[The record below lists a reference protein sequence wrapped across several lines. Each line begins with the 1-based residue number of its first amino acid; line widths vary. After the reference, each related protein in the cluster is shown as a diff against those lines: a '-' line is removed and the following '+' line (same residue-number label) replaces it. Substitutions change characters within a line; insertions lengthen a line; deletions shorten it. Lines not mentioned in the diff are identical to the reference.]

1 MRWTLLVALVLAGC
15 GQRQLDA
22 FDSAQADS
30 VARVRQDSINRAQP
44 GYVVDSILPIEEEL
58 RRFRA
63 GLGDAPRGLVNG
75 ASSRDALVASF
86 LGALQAA
93 DTAALARLTIS
104 RAEFAYLV
112 YPSSQYLEG
121 PYRQAPGL
129 VWMRHS
135 GTSNVGLARL
145 LSRMGGSPVR
155 HAEHRCTEPATLE
168 GPNRIWEECTIRIR
182 QSASDTTWRR
192 LFGGIIEREG
202 RFKILSYANDY

>member
-1 MRWTLLVALVLAGC
+1 MRWTLLVALVLSGC
-15 GQRQLDA
+15 GYRQLDA

-63 GLGDAPRGLVNG
+63 GLGDPPRGLSNG

-86 LGALQAA
+86 LEALESA
-93 DTAALARLTIS
+93 DTAALARLTIT

-112 YPSSQYLEG
+112 YPSSQYVEG

-129 VWMRHS
+129 AWMRHS
-135 GTSNVGLARL
+135 AVSGTGLTRL
-145 LSRMGGSPVR
+145 LARMGGRAVPQ
-155 HAEHRCTEPATLE
+155 ADYRCAEPASIE
-168 GPNRIWEECTIRIR
+168 GENRLWTECRLSVVR
-182 QSASDTTWRR
+182 SATDTAWVQ

-202 RFKILSYANDY
+202 RFKILSYANDF